1 MGTGGEKKT
10 TTRSIASNNEDEE
23 EEEEP
28 TSRISMAPR
37 MYMAPAKVV
46 PR

>member
-1 MGTGGEKKT
+1 MAVINDG
-10 TTRSIASNNEDEE
+10 SNEDDSEE
-23 EEEEP
+23 EERATKALPP

-37 MYMAPAKVV
+37 MYMAPANVV